1 MKNYIILLGLL
12 LITALTLIVG
22 CLSDQF
28 IPADKSILADRYI
41 FDNDPCLSTSI
52 NKGRNSFGYNN
63 LAGAKQNLAA
73 VKYVHALNQAEY
85 AYLTDKD
92 DKSFNLANNEAETN
106 YKEAQALSDKIFGEM
121 GIATIIVSALLGGIA
136 TRIHAVQT
144 LSTDSEVQNAV
155 DKAIKNETEK
165 LYTQAEVDLLVS
177 KAKGVI

>member
-1 MKNYIILLGLL
+1 MKNYVILVVLFF
-12 LITALTLIVG
+12 ITALTLIAG

-28 IPADKSILADRYI
+28 MPADKSILADRYI
-41 FDNDPCLSTSI
+41 FDNDPCFSTSI
-52 NKGRNSFGYNN
+52 NKGRNYLGYNN

-73 VKYVHALNQAEY
+73 VKYVHALNQAQY

-106 YKEAQALSDKIFGEM
+106 YKTAQALSDKIFGEM

-144 LSTDSEVQNAV
+144 LSTPAEVQVEV
-155 DKAIKNETEK
+155 DKAVKNETEK
-165 LYTQAEVDLLVS
+165 LYTQAEVDALA
-177 KAKGVI
+177 AKLKG